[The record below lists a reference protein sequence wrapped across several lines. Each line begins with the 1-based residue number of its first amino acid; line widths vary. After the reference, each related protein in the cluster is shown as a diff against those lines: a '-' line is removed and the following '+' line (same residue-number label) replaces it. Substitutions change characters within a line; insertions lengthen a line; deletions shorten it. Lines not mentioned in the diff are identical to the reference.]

1 MPSHNKR
8 WYCRVKFLMRWYLPL
23 MPCAREPLWWP
34 PYLTSRENVLTLQ
47 KEIPTQVS
55 ETIQSPSNAS
65 LLTTALGYI
74 RPELRSDS
82 LLLSSKMC
90 LENGRADS
98 QQWAPLVR
106 EAALLG
112 RRFRRS
118 LISPTVRHQATSE
131 ATWGCKDPALHLKHY
146 LPSPPL
152 T

>member
-1 MPSHNKR
+1 MVLTINALCKRTFVIAPHN
-8 WYCRVKFLMRWYLPL
+8 
-23 MPCAREPLWWP
+23 
-34 PYLTSRENVLTLQ
+34 LTSRENVLTLQ

-98 QQWAPLVR
+98 QQ
-106 EAALLG
+106 
-112 RRFRRS
+112 
-118 LISPTVRHQATSE
+118 
-131 ATWGCKDPALHLKHY
+131 
-146 LPSPPL
+146 
-152 T
+152 